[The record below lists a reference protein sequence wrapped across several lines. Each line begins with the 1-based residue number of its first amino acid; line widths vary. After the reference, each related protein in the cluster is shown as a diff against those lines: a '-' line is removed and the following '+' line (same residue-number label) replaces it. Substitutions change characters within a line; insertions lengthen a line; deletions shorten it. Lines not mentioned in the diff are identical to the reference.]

1 MIDFI
6 LDNLEIE
13 NLKLVIFCVL
23 IGSVI
28 GLSHL
33 SGEGATGVK
42 RAPKN
47 LGWRKIIPSRY

>member
-13 NLKLVIFCVL
+13 NLKLLILFVL
-23 IGSVI
+23 IASVI

-33 SGEGATGVK
+33 SGDGETDEK

-47 LGWRKIIPSRY
+47 LGWRRILPTRY